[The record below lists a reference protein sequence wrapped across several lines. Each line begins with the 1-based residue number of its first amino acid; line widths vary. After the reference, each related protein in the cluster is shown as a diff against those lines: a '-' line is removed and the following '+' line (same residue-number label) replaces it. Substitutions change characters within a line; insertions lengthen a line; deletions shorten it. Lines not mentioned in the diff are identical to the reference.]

1 MDSKSNLEK
10 LFNISEK
17 TVLITG
23 AAGFFGRYIS
33 KGFLE
38 HGVGKVILMSR
49 SDRLLKQ
56 TEEYKKEFGEQK
68 VDCFQ
73 VDFYDIKNL
82 EKNFKEIASKYKIDV
97 LINNAYDLSPKTGF
111 NTEGGKFEN
120 STYEQWKNAFDSGIY
135 WAVLGTQIIG
145 EQFKAKN
152 IKGSIIN
159 IDSMY
164 GGVVV
169 PNPKLYEDSDKFN
182 PPSYSVM
189 KAGLL
194 ALTKYTASFWGREGI
209 RCNAISPGAFSNV
222 EEKSANSVE
231 ANDSFLER
239 LKERTLLHRVGHPK
253 DLIGALIYL
262 ASDASSYVTGENI
275 IIDGGWT
282 VT

>member
-1 MDSKSNLEK
+1 MSSKNNLEK

-38 HGVGKVILMSR
+38 HGVRKVILMSR
-49 SDRLLKQ
+49 SDKLLKQ
-56 TEEYKKEFGEQK
+56 AEEYEKEFGKEK

-73 VDFYDIKNL
+73 VDFYDLGSL
-82 EKNFKEIASKYKIDV
+82 EKSFREIASKHNIDV
-97 LINNAYDLSPKTGF
+97 LINNAYDLSPNTGF
-111 NTEGGKFEN
+111 NTDKGRFEN

-135 WAVLGTQIIG
+135 WAVLGTQILG
-145 EQFKAKN
+145 EQFKKKS
-152 IKGSIIN
+152 IEGSIIN
-159 IDSMY
+159 IDAMY

-169 PNPKLYEDSDKFN
+169 PNPKLYEGTDKFN
-182 PPSYSVM
+182 PPSYSVV

-194 ALTKYTASFWGREGI
+194 ALTKYTASFWGKEGI
-209 RCNAISPGAFSNV
+209 RCNAISPGPFSNT
-222 EEKSANSVE
+222 EEKSPNSVE
-231 ANDSFLER
+231 ANDPFLER
-239 LKERTLLHRVGHPK
+239 LRERTLLHKLGHPK
-253 DLIGALIYL
+253 DLIGLLIYL

-275 IIDGGWT
+275 VIDGGWT

>member
-1 MDSKSNLEK
+1 MDSKNNLEK

-23 AAGFFGRYIS
+23 ATGFFGKYIS

-38 HGVGKVILMSR
+38 HGVKKVVLMGR
-49 SDRLLKQ
+49 SYKLLEQ
-56 TEEYKKEFGEQK
+56 TEEYKKEFGKDK

-73 VDFYDIKNL
+73 VDFYDLKNL
-82 EKNFKEIASKYKIDV
+82 KKNFKEIVSKHNVDV
-97 LINNAYDLSPKTGF
+97 LINNAYDLSPNTGF
-111 NTEGGKFEN
+111 NTNKGRFEN

-135 WAVLGTQIIG
+135 WAVLGTQILG
-145 EQFKAKN
+145 EQFKKKN

-169 PNPKLYEDSDKFN
+169 PNPRLYEGTDKFN
-182 PPSYSVM
+182 PPSYSVV

-194 ALTKYTASFWGREGI
+194 ALTKYTASFLGKEKI
-209 RCNAISPGAFSNV
+209 RCNAISPGPFSNI
-222 EEKSANSVE
+222 EEESANSVE
-231 ANDSFLER
+231 ANDPFLER
-239 LKERTLLHRVGHPK
+239 LREKTLLNKLGHPK
-253 DLIGALIYL
+253 DLIGLLIYL

-275 IIDGGWT
+275 VIDGGWT
-282 VT
+282 IT